1 MWVWAEPSRPSVG
14 KTTGWPYSESTRA
27 WPQDGCLRVRPL
39 KAYGQQGRQH
49 RVWMKTRLGNFLF
62 LLDLLLP
69 NQTWVYLPTRSKAN
83 LLTWG
88 CGEGAAFIA
97 GHQARSPGKL
107 VLKRPWT
114 PNGFQGKVFKD
125 RVREGS
131 CEVYDQLVDSLL
143 TGWWWGNRESTSS
156 VFWSQGSDVFVLV
169 GLIQLTFFTWWGFQY
184 LQNSS
189 KYVAQNI
196 IYSPRGGTKGP
207 WLCLMVKLLLFSLA
221 WLFSLLWLNLLFGT
235 QESLRRLVF
244 STDKRQERA
253 CWRGVVSSR
262 KAP

>member
-62 LLDLLLP
+62 C
-69 NQTWVYLPTRSKAN
+69 
-83 LLTWG
+83 LTYCYRTKLGSTCPHAVKPIYWHEVVVK
-88 CGEGAAFIA
+88 EGAAFIA

-221 WLFSLLWLNLLFGT
+221 WLFSFLYA
-235 QESLRRLVF
+235 F
-244 STDKRQERA
+244 SHFFD
-253 CWRGVVSSR
+253 
-262 KAP
+262 

>member
-1 MWVWAEPSRPSVG
+1 MVMGQPRREVMVLSPDHTWAHSSVH
-14 KTTGWPYSESTRA
+14 
-27 WPQDGCLRVRPL
+27 
-39 KAYGQQGRQH
+39 KA
-49 RVWMKTRLGNFLF
+49 K
-62 LLDLLLP
+62 
-69 NQTWVYLPTRSKAN
+69 
-83 LLTWG
+83 LLTPVVVK
-88 CGEGAAFIA
+88 ESEEFIA
-97 GHQARSPGKL
+97 GHQARNPGKL

-156 VFWSQGSDVFVLV
+156 IFWPQGSDVFMLV

-221 WLFSLLWLNLLFGT
+221 WLFSFMRFLTSLIKFTLWNSGK
-235 QESLRRLVF
+235 S
-244 STDKRQERA
+244 
-253 CWRGVVSSR
+253 
-262 KAP
+262 

>member
-1 MWVWAEPSRPSVG
+1 MDAYTCAHSKPMVNKVG
-14 KTTGWPYSESTRA
+14 TTGFEWKQGLAISSFCLTYCYRTKLGSTCPHAVKPIYWYEVVVKES
-27 WPQDGCLRVRPL
+27 
-39 KAYGQQGRQH
+39 
-49 RVWMKTRLGNFLF
+49 
-62 LLDLLLP
+62 
-69 NQTWVYLPTRSKAN
+69 
-83 LLTWG
+83 
-88 CGEGAAFIA
+88 AAFIA
-97 GHQARSPGKL
+97 GHQARNPGKL

-156 VFWSQGSDVFVLV
+156 IFWPQGSDVFMLV

-221 WLFSLLWLNLLFGT
+221 WLFSFMRFLTSLIKFTLWNSGK
-235 QESLRRLVF
+235 S
-244 STDKRQERA
+244 
-253 CWRGVVSSR
+253 
-262 KAP
+262 